1 MGTKRILETL
11 CAAVGPSGH
20 ERRVTEA
27 AAALLE
33 PLVDEVRTDA
43 LGNLIG
49 VRYCGRPNARRLL
62 LDAHLD
68 EVGFLVT
75 NIVDGFLRFRSIG
88 SVDPRVLLNSEVT
101 VLTPEPMPGVV
112 ACLPPHVLS
121 REELNESIPVEKML
135 IDVGL
140 SDEEARRRIPLGTP
154 AVFRGSFGEL
164 GREQV
169 WGKSLDDRS
178 CFAVLLRTAELLAE
192 QKLNVDL
199 YFMGSVQEE
208 ISGGGAAAGIFGI
221 DPDWAVAADVT
232 HGRTPDA
239 ETTHTLL
246 MGGGPA
252 IGVGPNMN
260 RAMTEELKTLARER
274 NIPFQLEIMSGNTG
288 TNAWGMQVAREGYAT
303 AVVSLPLK
311 YMHTPAEVVR
321 WDDMENTARLLAAY
335 AETRGG
341 DRDR

>member
-1 MGTKRILETL
+1 MGTKKILKAL
-11 CAAVGPSGH
+11 CAATGPSGH
-20 ERRVTEA
+20 ERRVTETA
-27 AAALLE
+27 RGLLE
-33 PLVDEVRTDA
+33 PLVDEVRVDA

-49 VRYCGRPNARRLL
+49 LRRCGRPNARRLL

-68 EVGFLVT
+68 EIGFLIT
-75 NIVDGFLRFRSIG
+75 DIVDGFLRFRTIG
-88 SVDPRVLLNSEVT
+88 GVDPRMLLNSEVT
-101 VLTPEPMPGVV
+101 VLTPEPMLGVV

-140 SDEEARRRIPLGTP
+140 SNEEARRRIPIGTP
-154 AVFRGSFGEL
+154 AVFRGNFGDL
-164 GREQV
+164 GQSQV
-169 WGKSLDDRS
+169 CGKSLDDRS
-178 CFAVLLRTAELLAE
+178 CFAVLLRTAELLAG
-192 QKLNVDL
+192 QKLNVDM

-208 ISGGGAAAGIFGI
+208 IGGGGAAAGVFGI
-221 DPDWAVAADVT
+221 DPDWIIAADVT

-260 RAMTEELKTLARER
+260 RAMTEELKALAKER
-274 NIPFQLEIMSGNTG
+274 DIPFQMEIMSGNTG

-311 YMHTPAEVVR
+311 YMHTPVEAVR
-321 WDDMENTARLLAAY
+321 PDDMENTARLLAAY
-335 AETRGG
+335 AQSREG
-341 DRDR
+341 DREP